1 MGTTVPYGHYGH
13 WLKNL
18 LHLPDWL
25 DAVVRHHDSVSWLQ
39 LEQLLDMTAVQTP
52 VLSHIRQ
59 ILSVPM

>member
-39 LEQLLDMTAVQTP
+39 CAAHCLQ
-52 VLSHIRQ
+52 
-59 ILSVPM
+59 